1 MVGWRDGRVNFRM
14 RRILLVVEPGVDG
27 VFRHV
32 EALSHFLWA
41 KGFGVDLAY
50 SDVRKSDRL
59 FTLVDQVVAN
69 GGQVLNLRVG
79 NSPGPG
85 DVRAFLN
92 LVRFVRRRRPDV
104 IHAHSS
110 KAGGLARAMALLR
123 IPGVYFYTPH
133 AYFGMSGKG
142 GAKTWFFNQVER
154 FLSRC
159 GTSINLSD
167 GEVAFARE
175 QLGIAATRQ
184 VLIPNPVDTTI
195 FRPVDPAARTRLKS
209 ELGLPGDA
217 IILGSVGRLAF
228 QKDPLTLY
236 RAVAPVLQRDPRLH
250 LYHLGQGELSDD
262 CRALATELGIGHRI
276 IRKDYLSNPAC
287 FYQTIDAMILTSR
300 YEGLSFAVL
309 EALACHLPV
318 LLSDVPGNRDF
329 FKLGLSH
336 CWSAPMEQPL
346 PFTKAIEAWLA
357 DRKAARPC
365 NHRTVAETK
374 FSQEAC
380 FGAIVHEYSAAL
392 AVRGN
397 PFSSV
402 VSAPVSGAVSQP

>member
-1 MVGWRDGRVNFRM
+1 MT
-14 RRILLVVEPGVDG
+14 RILLVVEPGVDG

-41 KGFGVDLAY
+41 KGFAVDLAY

-59 FTLVDQVVAN
+59 FTLVDQVVAK

-79 NSPGPG
+79 NSPGAG
-85 DVRAFLN
+85 DVRAFIN

-110 KAGGLARAMALLR
+110 KAGGLARGMALLR
-123 IPGVYFYTPH
+123 VPGVYFYTPH
-133 AYFGMSGKG
+133 AYFGMSGKS
-142 GAKTWFFNQVER
+142 GAKAWFFNKVER
-154 FLSRC
+154 FLGRI

-175 QLGIAATRQ
+175 QLGIAADRQ
-184 VLIPNPVDTTI
+184 VLIPNPVDTNI
-195 FRPVDPAARTRLKS
+195 FRPVDPAARARLKS
-209 ELGLPGDA
+209 GLGLPGDA
-217 IILGSVGRLAF
+217 IILGAVGRLAF

-236 RAVAPVLQRDPRLH
+236 RAVAPVLKRDSRLH
-250 LYHLGQGELSDD
+250 LYHLGQGELSDE
-262 CRALATELGIGHRI
+262 CRALAAELGIGHRI

-309 EALACHLPV
+309 EALACDLPV

-346 PFTKAIEAWLA
+346 PFTKAIEAWLD

-365 NHRTVAETK
+365 NHRSVAETR

-380 FGAIVHEYSAAL
+380 FGAITREFATAL
-392 AVRGN
+392 TSRGN
-397 PFSSV
+397 RLGTPAL
-402 VSAPVSGAVSQP
+402 APVSNVASRP